1 MIYRFQKLCFHD
13 GLMSTVGLTAEIK
26 LRFQMLQR
34 NEDGNFV
41 CNKLKYLDLIV
52 YIVKDS
58 S

>member
-1 MIYRFQKLCFHD
+1 
-13 GLMSTVGLTAEIK
+13 
-26 LRFQMLQR
+26 MLQR

>member
-1 MIYRFQKLCFHD
+1 
-13 GLMSTVGLTAEIK
+13 MSTVGLTAEIK

-41 CNKLKYLDLIV
+41 YNKLKYLDLIV

>member
-1 MIYRFQKLCFHD
+1 
-13 GLMSTVGLTAEIK
+13 MSTVGLTVEIK